1 MGMKFMK
8 YGFVFLFIVWFVGLT
23 QGQWEPQCPTG
34 QTYNNDIGACALPEV
49 VITPDEE
56 PNTQNSNMWIDCSQ
70 EQLLNGQCKFNIYD
84 TLGIRQNSSQ
94 NEPAVFV
101 QDAIFAATTFIGT
114 VITIALIFS
123 GLLFIRAGLSANEW
137 LQDRAKKWLINS
149 VIGLLLVISSYMI
162 IRLVQFI
169 IRWW

>member
-1 MGMKFMK
+1 MKKGWYFIIIIAL
-8 YGFVFLFIVWFVGLT
+8 FLGTIRFSSA
-23 QGQWEPQCPTG
+23 QAQM
-34 QTYNNDIGACALPEV
+34 YNDDWTVNTDEFDDLW
-49 VITPDEE
+49 PDVSNEWSNANQ
-56 PNTQNSNMWIDCSQ
+56 PNPSMWIDCSQ

-137 LQDRAKKWLINS
+137 LQERAKKWLINS

>member
-1 MGMKFMK
+1 MKFLR
-8 YGFVFLFIVWFVGLT
+8 YSFVFL
-23 QGQWEPQCPTG
+23 
-34 QTYNNDIGACALPEV
+34 ALLGFFSV
-49 VITPDEE
+49 AMAQEE
-56 PNTQNSNMWIDCSQ
+56 ENSNMGIDCSQ

-123 GLLFIRAGLSANEW
+123 GLLFIRAGLSANE
-137 LQDRAKKWLINS
+137 
-149 VIGLLLVISSYMI
+149 
-162 IRLVQFI
+162 
-169 IRWW
+169 

>member
-1 MGMKFMK
+1 MGMKFLK
-8 YGFVFLFIVWFVGLT
+8 YGFVFLALLGIVSVSL
-23 QGQWEPQCPTG
+23 
-34 QTYNNDIGACALPEV
+34 A
-49 VITPDEE
+49 
-56 PNTQNSNMWIDCSQ
+56 QNEWNSTMWIDCSQ
-70 EQLLNGQCKFNIYD
+70 EQLLNGQCRFNIYD